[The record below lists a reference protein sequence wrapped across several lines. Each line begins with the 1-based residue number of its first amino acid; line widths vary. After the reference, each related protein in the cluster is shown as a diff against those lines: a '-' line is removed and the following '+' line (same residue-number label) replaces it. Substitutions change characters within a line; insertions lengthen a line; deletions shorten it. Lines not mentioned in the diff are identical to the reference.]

1 MCDLSIIIVSYN
13 VKEYLEK
20 ALISIYEA
28 SEGINKEIF
37 VVDNNSYDG
46 SCGMIKEKFRNVILI
61 ENSQNIGFS
70 KANNIALK
78 RSSGRYILLINP
90 DTIVSGDTLLK
101 MIYFFDNKPDCGA
114 AGCKVLNPDKTLQ
127 LACRRGF
134 PSPFTS
140 FSKIVGLS
148 KLLPKNKFF
157 GRYNLTYL
165 EPDQISPVDAISG
178 SFMMVRKEVLEQ
190 VGYLDEDFFLYG
202 EDIDWCYRIAKIG
215 WKIYYYP
222 ETEIIHFKGRS
233 SKKSGVDT
241 GKEFYK
247 SMGLFVEKHF
257 KNRYL
262 FYPLWF
268 VKLGIWIRAGLFFLG
283 KIFKLFSI
291 NIPILRN
298 GKRRLI
304 IFSNN
309 NVTEINKTFKNI
321 NNGNNTVVGI
331 FNISKKTFVNEKEIE
346 KLENEDYLRDIIE
359 VNKVNEII
367 FYSDDV
373 SLNDIMKIINICN
386 GLKINY
392 ELVPYKF

>member
-1 MCDLSIIIVSYN
+1 MCNLSIIIVSYN

-46 SCGMIKEKFRNVILI
+46 SCEMVKEKFRDVILI
-61 ENSQNIGFS
+61 KNNQNMGFS

-90 DTIVSGDTLLK
+90 DTIVSSNTLLK
-101 MIYFFDNKPDCGA
+101 MIDFFDNKLDCGA
-114 AGCKVLNPDKTLQ
+114 AGCKVLNPDKSLQ

-148 KLLPKNKFF
+148 KLFPKNKFF

-165 EPDQISPVDAISG
+165 ESDQISPVDAVSG
-178 SFMMVRKEVLEQ
+178 SFIMVRREVLEQ

-268 VKLGIWIRAGLFFLG
+268 IKFGIWIRAGLFFLG
-283 KIFKLFSI
+283 KIFKFFSI
-291 NIPILRN
+291 NIPILKN

-309 NVTEINKTFKNI
+309 NVTEIDKTFKNI
-321 NNGNNTVVGI
+321 NNGNSAVVGI
-331 FNISKKTFVNEKEIE
+331 FNMSKKTFVNKKETE
-346 KLENEDYLRDIIE
+346 KLKNEEYLRNIIE

-373 SLNDIMKIINICN
+373 NLNDMMKIINICE